1 MMSISLAHESK
12 YVIIYDALYIL
23 TTVLFKIS
31 LAIFFLRIVVI
42 SWQRHLIYIATGIY
56 TIYSTVF
63 ILIITFR
70 CGTPSD
76 LLINAFKGRCI
87 SDAAIM
93 PLVYTSG
100 VLNAA
105 VDWIFAVFPVLI
117 LWNSNMPRKAKISA
131 GVLLS
136 MGESAGV
143 SSKGE
148 FTLIQSH
155 CRLSRQHSI
164 HYPHPI
170 SWWIVSRFSFLRT
183 CDRCRLI
190 VYD

>member
-23 TTVLFKIS
+23 TTALFKIS

-148 FTLIQSH
+148 LTHANTKSL
-155 CRLSRQHSI
+155 
-164 HYPHPI
+164 
-170 SWWIVSRFSFLRT
+170 
-183 CDRCRLI
+183 
-190 VYD
+190 